1 MQQNQ
6 KHIKSYI
13 RVWLFCL
20 ANLIVGMI
28 VLGGYTRLSGSGL
41 SMTRWE
47 PISGIIPPLSKKAW
61 QKEFDKYK
69 QYPEYKIDRRNM
81 ALPEF
86 KFIYFVEFFHR
97 ILARF
102 TGLVILLPLIFFYHK
117 GYISSH
123 DLKRYVVIVLLFLT
137 QGFMGWYMVQSGLI
151 HNPYVSHYR
160 LAIHLI
166 LAMLLY
172 SLVIWEIIE
181 PAKNHISYSLR
192 RLLIIFLILN
202 YIQIFVGGLVAG
214 LKAGMI
220 YNTFPLMGKS
230 FMPIEIDITN
240 TNDPASMQFIH
251 RTIGGAICV
260 LAVGIS
266 YLLKKHTWYSTILL
280 VIVGVQ
286 LILGVLNILYII
298 PISLALLH
306 QLVAVF
312 VITINIYML
321 KKTI

>member
-6 KHIKSYI
+6 KHINSYI
-13 RVWLFCL
+13 QTWLFCL
-20 ANLIVGMI
+20 ASLIVGMI

-47 PISGIIPPLSKKAW
+47 PISGIIPPLNQKAW

-69 QYPEYKIDRRNM
+69 QYPEYKVARKDMN
-81 ALPEF
+81 LPEF
-86 KFIYFVEFFHR
+86 KFIYFIEFFHR

-102 TGLVILLPLIFFYHK
+102 TGLVMLLPLIFFYQK
-117 GYISSH
+117 GYISEF
-123 DLKRYVVIVLLFLT
+123 DQKKYIAIVLLFLI
-137 QGFMGWYMVQSGLI
+137 QGFMGWYMVKSGLI

-160 LAIHLI
+160 LAVHLI

-172 SLVIWEIIE
+172 SFIIWQMIE

-192 RLLIIFLILN
+192 KLLIVLLILN

-220 YNTFPLMGKS
+220 YNTFPLMGTS
-230 FMPIEIDITN
+230 FIPPEVDIAN
-240 TNDPASMQFIH
+240 TNDPASVQFIH
-251 RTIGGAICV
+251 RIFAYIITV
-260 LAVGIS
+260 LAVYIS
-266 YLLKKHTWYSTILL
+266 YLLKRHNWLAKSLIL
-280 VIVGVQ
+280 VVSAQ
-286 LILGVLNILYII
+286 FILGVLNILYII

-312 VITINIYML
+312 VITVNIYIL
-321 KKTI
+321 RKVT